1 METIVKKSS
10 SRGGFR
16 KKHAPSSFVSGHQ
29 RGFTLIETLVALVI
43 MSVMFIGFRYT
54 MLAFTEQI
62 NRSYSERQL
71 EQYGNTMVEYLA
83 RNLTN
88 AKRIYVPP
96 NSGEL
101 GSFTAFYDDPNTGEY
116 DVLFEASNKLWL
128 TEDGE
133 RIIKDFPPD
142 QSKSSI
148 QGNLGPDETYRLLE
162 FTIDSVRRYDPPYNN
177 PEDFYGRLYQISL
190 KLRYQRGNEDADT
203 YTRDMLFTSQV
214 SLKMRTNT
222 AVTTE

>member
-1 METIVKKSS
+1 MKSS
-10 SRGGFR
+10 SQGGFGKDR
-16 KKHAPSSFVSGHQ
+16 TPSSLASGRQ
-29 RGFTLIETLVALVI
+29 RGFTLIETLIALVI

-83 RNLTN
+83 RNLIN
-88 AKRIYVPP
+88 AKKIYVPP

-101 GSFTAFYDDPNTGEY
+101 GSFTAFYDDPNKGEY
-116 DVLFEASNKLWL
+116 NVIFEATNKLWL

-133 RIIKDFPPD
+133 RIIEDFPPE
-142 QSKSSI
+142 QTKSSI
-148 QGNLGPDETYRLLE
+148 QGNLGPGETYRMLE

-177 PEDFYGRLYQISL
+177 PDDFYGSLYKISL
-190 KLRYQRGNEDADT
+190 KLRYQRGNDDADM

-214 SLKMRTNT
+214 SLKMRTNAT
-222 AVTTE
+222 VSTE

>member
-1 METIVKKSS
+1 
-10 SRGGFR
+10 
-16 KKHAPSSFVSGHQ
+16 
-29 RGFTLIETLVALVI
+29 
-43 MSVMFIGFRYT
+43 MFIGFRYT

-88 AKRIYVPP
+88 AKRIFVPP

-133 RIIKDFPPD
+133 RIIKDFPPE

-148 QGNLGPDETYRLLE
+148 QGNLGPGETYRLLE

-214 SLKMRTNT
+214 SLKMRTNP